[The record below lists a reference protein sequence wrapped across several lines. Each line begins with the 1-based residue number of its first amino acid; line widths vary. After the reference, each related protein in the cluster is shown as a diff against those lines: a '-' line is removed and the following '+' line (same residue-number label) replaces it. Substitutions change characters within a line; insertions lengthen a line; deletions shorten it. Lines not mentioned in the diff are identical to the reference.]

1 MREGAPSRRS
11 GRSGEEWARGSSQVA
26 SSRRLVGQRA
36 AVRTTRLVG
45 GRRRG
50 SSMGDDAARA
60 DDGQQTRRRRLGR
73 SAYPVSG
80 GRRLWRWKWWRKS
93 VEVFVLILEK
103 EVHRTAET
111 MSKAHHDYV
120 DNQALKFS
128 SCLNPAVLK
137 ESYDNPSDGSI
148 DKAMSSSSLE
158 HCWNPEENTEV
169 GRRAFLKRS
178 QSVGSH
184 LHREIRAGS
193 DEETENEIDR
203 GFSDGSNGNNSES
216 QGNDS
221 AKASYWQNEEE
232 QFEQYDT
239 DINSLNQ
246 FHPDLNASLIQAN
259 DDELR
264 GKSIFSIGD
273 VKHVEEETHT
283 PFVTQLASEHVS
295 EFGPSTPLTP
305 RIEKSRS
312 FPNVR
317 HSSENDSPSQLLRRC
332 RTRSSEDLDALDAR
346 RKEILNNAQLH
357 AMEGEGKENDISGSK
372 KVKWDS
378 EIGGGYDEYDIANY
392 ERDSTVSG
400 RHGDD
405 MNKHEGESSGVKNRE
420 ELLNAEFKMKRIEE
434 WVSKINLG
442 DANLLDE
449 ISDTP
454 QSIDMVKKASH
465 VWNNVTNA
473 KLDPKNSHGMEAAK
487 HYISSLTAT
496 STAAQLNN
504 LGLVVIPFLSAFVS
518 LKVLNLSGNSIVRIT
533 AGALPRGLHMLNLSK
548 NNISNIEGLR
558 ELGRL
563 RVLDLSCNR
572 ILRIGHGT
580 LLARIE
586 QILKEAHDQNI
597 YLGFPYVLDLWHLV
611 LDARINSLSLE
622 TLMLVVMLV
631 EISILTL
638 ALLGGLAS
646 CSSLKEL
653 YLAGNKI
660 SEVEGLHRLLKLN
673 VLDLRFNKIST
684 AKCLG
689 QLAANYASL
698 HSLNLE
704 GNPAQ
709 TNVGDEQSPQ
719 SAQPGRLL
727 LPTPSERSL
736 RSEHKLI
743 RKGIHNAAIGKG
755 LPSSS
760 QGLRGHSVRS
770 PKRNKDH
777 HGRLPPAA
785 GTRGT
790 HHHRHH
796 FMDASSR
803 WSNLRLADASSIR
816 KSRSEEFLGFS

>member
-1 MREGAPSRRS
+1 
-11 GRSGEEWARGSSQVA
+11 
-26 SSRRLVGQRA
+26 
-36 AVRTTRLVG
+36 
-45 GRRRG
+45 
-50 SSMGDDAARA
+50 
-60 DDGQQTRRRRLGR
+60 
-73 SAYPVSG
+73 
-80 GRRLWRWKWWRKS
+80 
-93 VEVFVLILEK
+93 
-103 EVHRTAET
+103 
-111 MSKAHHDYV
+111 
-120 DNQALKFS
+120 
-128 SCLNPAVLK
+128 
-137 ESYDNPSDGSI
+137 
-148 DKAMSSSSLE
+148 
-158 HCWNPEENTEV
+158 
-169 GRRAFLKRS
+169 
-178 QSVGSH
+178 
-184 LHREIRAGS
+184 
-193 DEETENEIDR
+193 
-203 GFSDGSNGNNSES
+203 
-216 QGNDS
+216 
-221 AKASYWQNEEE
+221 
-232 QFEQYDT
+232 
-239 DINSLNQ
+239 
-246 FHPDLNASLIQAN
+246 
-259 DDELR
+259 
-264 GKSIFSIGD
+264 
-273 VKHVEEETHT
+273 
-283 PFVTQLASEHVS
+283 
-295 EFGPSTPLTP
+295 
-305 RIEKSRS
+305 
-312 FPNVR
+312 
-317 HSSENDSPSQLLRRC
+317 
-332 RTRSSEDLDALDAR
+332 
-346 RKEILNNAQLH
+346 
-357 AMEGEGKENDISGSK
+357 
-372 KVKWDS
+372 
-378 EIGGGYDEYDIANY
+378 
-392 ERDSTVSG
+392 
-400 RHGDD
+400 

-454 QSIDMVKKASH
+454 QSIDMVKKASY

-563 RVLDLSCNR
+563 RVLDLSYNR
-572 ILRIGHGT
+572 ILRIGH
-580 LLARIE
+580 
-586 QILKEAHDQNI
+586 
-597 YLGFPYVLDLWHLV
+597 
-611 LDARINSLSLE
+611 
-622 TLMLVVMLV
+622 
-631 EISILTL
+631 
-638 ALLGGLAS
+638 GLAS

-709 TNVGDEQSPQ
+709 TNVGDEQLKKYLHS
-719 SAQPGRLL
+719 L
-727 LPTPSERSL
+727 LPHLVYYNKHHLRASSSKEPAERSARSSLTAHPSERSL